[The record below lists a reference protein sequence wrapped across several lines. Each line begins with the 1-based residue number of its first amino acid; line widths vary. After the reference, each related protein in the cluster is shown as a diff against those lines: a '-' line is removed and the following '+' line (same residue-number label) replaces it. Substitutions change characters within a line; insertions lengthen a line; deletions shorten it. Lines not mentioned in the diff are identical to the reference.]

1 MFDCDKDHQGTAQSW
16 DPVEAR
22 WIDAPTLQREGQTTS
37 RDTVPPGVILLRPW
51 HEDDLDR
58 YVALLDD
65 PEVWQHLPEPYP
77 DPLGRD
83 LAAQLIALSNSADH
97 HLVRAAVLNGL
108 PVGQVRL
115 SFTPG
120 SDDHACAE
128 IGYWLGR
135 DYWGKRIARDMVARF
150 SAQCFAMMPTLHQ
163 QYARVHRDNP
173 ASRRVLERIG
183 FVDAGPCRD
192 HAGFDIL
199 TRQRP
204 A

>member
-1 MFDCDKDHQGTAQSW
+1 MFDSDTVTTPAAQSW
-16 DPVEAR
+16 DPAEAC
-22 WIDAPTLQREGQTTS
+22 WTENPAPRPTRS
-37 RDTVPPGVILLRPW
+37 VPPGMTLMRPW
-51 HEDDLDR
+51 HEGDLDR

-65 PEVWQHLPEPYP
+65 PAVWAHLPDPYP
-77 DPLGRD
+77 DPLTHD
-83 LAAQLIALSNSADH
+83 LAAQLIALSNAADH
-97 HLVRAAVLNGL
+97 HLVRAVVLDGQ

-120 SDDHACAE
+120 SADRSRAE

-150 SAQCFAMMPTLHQ
+150 SAQCFAMMPALAE

-183 FVDAGPCRD
+183 FVAAGPCPEHD
-192 HAGFDIL
+192 GFDIL
-199 TRQRP
+199 TRPRP